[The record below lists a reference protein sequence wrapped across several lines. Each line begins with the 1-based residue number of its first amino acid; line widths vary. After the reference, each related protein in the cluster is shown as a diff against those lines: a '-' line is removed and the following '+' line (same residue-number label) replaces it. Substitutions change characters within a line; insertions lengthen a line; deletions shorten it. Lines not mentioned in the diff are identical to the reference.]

1 MMFSVNQKGEIFH
14 RGKSADESSFG
25 YSLLA
30 LYINSDHA
38 DARITKPA
46 IRKRRKEF
54 TFLV

>member
-38 DARITKPA
+38 DARITKPP

-54 TFLV
+54 TF